1 MSANP
6 TQTLRAPVPRPFRTL
21 LVALPLAGLGACDW
35 FTDFKHQPKL
45 EPWEP
50 PSQQLSDTVHAPR
63 GQPQYS
69 VPVTGT
75 QLAGY
80 QISYGALPGVVDSIG
95 RATTNP
101 TPVSPAS
108 LANGRKHYQIN
119 CAVCHGDEGYGN
131 GPATRGYGIP
141 GIGIGKGSN
150 ADVRYSDGYIYGM
163 MRNGR
168 GLMPTYN
175 RIEEM
180 DRWDVVNY
188 LRALQ
193 GKVPNTAGVG
203 PVGYPGQNGSTVP
216 GYSATAPTR
225 PAPQWRDARGPLGA
239 ARPGGNAPA
248 AAGEV
253 RTAAEAL
260 GQQGAPLPVGPN
272 DSGPQPR
279 LRPGAPAAPSPSVLP
294 SPSAGRGPTN
304 PAPATSSPGA
314 RP

>member
-1 MSANP
+1 MSADVMPNARA
-6 TQTLRAPVPRPFRTL
+6 LRA
-21 LVALPLAGLGACDW
+21 LVAALPLVGLGACDW
-35 FTDFKHQPKL
+35 FTDFKNQPKV

-50 PSQQLSDTVHAPR
+50 LSQHVADTTHAPR

-75 QLAGY
+75 FVAGY
-80 QISYGALPGVVDSIG
+80 QVSYGALPGVIDSI
-95 RATTNP
+95 AAVAVNP

-119 CAVCHGDEGYGN
+119 CQVCHGDLGQGN
-131 GPATRGYGIP
+131 GPATQNGYGMP
-141 GIGIGKGSN
+141 GISIVSDLTKG
-150 ADVRYSDGYIYGM
+150 RPDGYIYGM
-163 MRNGR
+163 LRNGR

-188 LRALQ
+188 VRALQ
-193 GKVPNTAGVG
+193 RQVPNTAGVG
-203 PVGYPGQNGSTVP
+203 AVGYPGQNGATVP

-225 PAPQWRDARGPLGA
+225 PAPHWRDPRGPMGS
-239 ARPGGNAPA
+239 ARPRGNAPA

-253 RTAAEAL
+253 RNAAEAQ
-260 GQQGAPLPVGPN
+260 GQTAAPVPAGAN

-279 LRPGAPAAPSPSVLP
+279 LNPGAPAAPSPSTLP
-294 SPSAGRGPTN
+294 SPRAGTGRTARPSAGGT
-304 PAPATSSPGA
+304 PGA